1 MVSLVERAYRLVV
14 IARYLAIS
22 RFICGSGGRVA
33 RPWSRSATHSDW
45 ISATGMIAP
54 IGWTSPMK
62 YSPASFGGTMRW
74 YRGIWPP
81 SAPIRASS
89 RNGKL
94 ILYPVQ

>member
-1 MVSLVERAYRLVV
+1 MV
-14 IARYLAIS
+14 IARYRAIS
-22 RFICGSGGRVA
+22 RFISRSGGSAA

-45 ISATGMIAP
+45 ASAIGMTAP

-74 YRGIWPP
+74 YRGIWSP